1 MPQLSRFFGIIISMF
16 YDDHVPPHFHAFY
29 GEYSAQISISDFSI
43 IEGYLPSRV
52 LGLVV
57 EWASEH
63 KNELKEN
70 WERVIA
76 KKELLPISPLQ

>member
-57 EWASEH
+57 EWASIH
-63 KNELKEN
+63 KNELNEN
-70 WERVIA
+70 WKRMLD
-76 KKELLPISPLQ
+76 KKELLPISPLL

>member
-57 EWASEH
+57 EWASIH
-63 KNELKEN
+63 KNELNEN
-70 WERVIA
+70 WKRMLD